1 MNIYCLRAKG
11 MENKF
16 AAIPAS
22 CTPVGETENKHR
34 KKELMKILKRGNA
47 IKK

>member
-22 CTPVGETENKHR
+22 STPVGETENKHR
-34 KKELMKILKRGNA
+34 KKGTNENFEA
-47 IKK
+47 W